1 ARAWQSE
8 PMNEQSQS
16 RVSPRLVLGA
26 VLVVLL
32 VVFTFENRAK
42 TKIRFIIPEVT
53 APLWVALLGA
63 ALIGAVAGAL
73 LSRHRRTY

>member
-1 ARAWQSE
+1 
-8 PMNEQSQS
+8 MNEQSES
-16 RVSPRLVLGA
+16 RVNPRLVAGA

-32 VVFTFENRAK
+32 LVFCLENRTQ

-63 ALIGAVAGAL
+63 ALAGAIAGAL
-73 LSRHRRTY
+73 LTRQKRSKD

>member
-1 ARAWQSE
+1 
-8 PMNEQSQS
+8 
-16 RVSPRLVLGA
+16 

-42 TKIRFIIPEVT
+42 TRIRFIIPEVT

-73 LSRHRRTY
+73 LSRHRRTD

>member
-1 ARAWQSE
+1 
-8 PMNEQSQS
+8 MNEQSRS

-32 VVFTFENRAK
+32 VVFTFENRAE
-42 TKIRFIIPEVT
+42 TRIRFIIPEVT

-73 LSRHRRTY
+73 LSRHRRTD

>member
-1 ARAWQSE
+1 
-8 PMNEQSQS
+8 MNEESQS
-16 RVSPRLVLGA
+16 RVSPRLVAGV

-32 VVFTFENRAK
+32 VVFTFENRQQ
-42 TKIRFIIPEVT
+42 TKIRFILPQVT

-73 LSRHRRTY
+73 LSRHRRDA